1 MNNKVISLNDYIWL
15 RKVNR
20 AYQEC
25 GENIYISPNKMYC
38 ALKITS
44 PKSKRMTSS
53 EEANFYK
60 MAIILVDGYDIG

>member
-1 MNNKVISLNDYIWL
+1 
-15 RKVNR
+15 
-20 AYQEC
+20 
-25 GENIYISPNKMYC
+25 MYC